1 MIVGFF
7 HPNLMVCGGAEWVAI
22 NIINILRK
30 KNYKTLLLTNKK
42 VNQNRIHNVF
52 GCKVNIDYEI
62 VCPLDFFP
70 LTDIHNVYTDSLRT
84 LILNLNSDLIIDTYS
99 NSILPGVD
107 LTYIH
112 YPHISARIKHTYS
125 DSLGNLAR
133 ASFFIPYLIYEKI
146 EANNMK
152 RKIFSNSKYTANA
165 IRDVI
170 GLNPHVLYPPLS
182 QTSYINPDEITERN
196 NIVVTISRLSLEKQ
210 LEIVPLVAKLTHKK
224 IRFLIIGL
232 RQSEHLYCKLLKLI
246 EKNDV
251 SDRVEIL
258 TDISREKLQQILRT
272 SKVLFHPT
280 YGEHFGVSIAEAM
293 ASGCIPIVHNSGGPV
308 EFVPRPFRYNSYEEA
323 AKIIE
328 KAIFHWSPEESRK
341 MITIAQSFNV
351 DKFSTRFLELFKSHI
366 QAHESLDKKRE

>member
-1 MIVGFF
+1 
-7 HPNLMVCGGAEWVAI
+7 MVCGGAEWVAI

-308 EFVPRPFRYNSYEEA
+308 EFVPRPFRYDSCEEA
-323 AKIIE
+323 ANKIE
-328 KAIFHWSPEESRK
+328 KAIVKWSPKESHK
-341 MITIAQSFNV
+341 MVKIAQAFNV
-351 DKFSTRFLELFKSHI
+351 DKFSTRFLKLFNSHI
-366 QAHESLDKKRE
+366 RAHESLDNKRET